1 MYKCEIYET
10 TVPGKGTMYGIK
22 CGKVKK
28 LVSDNLE
35 NVKRISDK
43 CNEYGGIDPIHLSDI
58 IEDELWQGWYHLQ
71 KYIINNYF
79 KAQADI
85 KIYVRLYFK

>member
-1 MYKCEIYET
+1 MLINMIYCKKVGDSLAQSRWDKMYKCEIYET

-58 IEDELWQGWYHLQ
+58 IEDELWQG
-71 KYIINNYF
+71 
-79 KAQADI
+79 
-85 KIYVRLYFK
+85 

>member
-1 MYKCEIYET
+1 MLINMIYCKKVGDSLAQRRWGKMYKCEIYET

-58 IEDELWQGWYHLQ
+58 IEDELWQG
-71 KYIINNYF
+71 
-79 KAQADI
+79 
-85 KIYVRLYFK
+85 